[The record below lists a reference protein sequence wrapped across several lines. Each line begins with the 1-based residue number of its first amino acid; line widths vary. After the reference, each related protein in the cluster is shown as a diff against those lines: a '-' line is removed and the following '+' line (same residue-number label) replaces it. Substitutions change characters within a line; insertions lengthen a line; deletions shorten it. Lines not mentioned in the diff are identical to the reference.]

1 MSFIR
6 WAAHFNQMILPV
18 AAAGLLAAAPLTAS
32 AQGAYPNRP
41 VKIIVPIS
49 VGSGTDIVARMVAE
63 RLSKALGQPFVV
75 ENKPGADGNIGV
87 EYVVKASADGYV
99 LGVIASSPV
108 VMNPAIYKLPFDPIK
123 DLAPIVNMAHL
134 GLVLGVQPTLPVKNV
149 QELIAYAKANP
160 GKLNY
165 AAGSTFFHLAGEL
178 FKHAT
183 ATDIVAIP
191 YNGTAPQVTAM
202 LGNEVDV
209 IFDALV
215 GLQHFK
221 SGRFRALAVTSS
233 SRSSLLPDVPTMQ
246 EAGIKD
252 VVVETWIGMF
262 APAGTPKQIVNLL
275 NAEVAK
281 IIASPEVR
289 ARLAGLSYEPLHT
302 SPEQFAGQIVADTAR
317 WAKTVK
323 DSNFTI
329 KK

>member
-6 WAAHFNQMILPV
+6 WSANFSQLILPV
-18 AAAGLLAAAPLTAS
+18 AVAGLIAGVSTTAA

-49 VGSGTDIVARMVAE
+49 AGSGTDVVARLVAD
-63 RLSKALGQPFVV
+63 RLGKALGQPFTV
-75 ENKPGADGNIGV
+75 ENKPGADGNIGSDFV
-87 EYVVKASADGYV
+87 AKASADGYV
-99 LGVIASSPV
+99 LGVIASSPLV
-108 VMNPAIYKLPFDPIK
+108 INPAIYKMSFDPIK
-123 DLAPIVNMAHL
+123 DLAPITNMAHL
-134 GLVLGVQPTLPVKNV
+134 GLVLGVQPSLPVKNV
-149 QELIAYAKANP
+149 QGLIAYAKANP

-165 AAGSTFFHLAGEL
+165 AAGTTFFHLAGEL

-183 ATDIVAIP
+183 DTNIVAIP

-202 LGNEVDV
+202 LANEVDI
-209 IFDALV
+209 IFDPLV

-233 SRSSLLPDVPTMQ
+233 SRSSVLPDLPTLQ
-246 EAGIKD
+246 EAGLKG

-262 APAGTPKQIVNLL
+262 APAGTPKPIINFL

-281 IIASPEVR
+281 IIASPDVR
-289 ARLAGLSYEPLHT
+289 ARLAALSFEPLAT
-302 SPEQFAGQIVADTAR
+302 SPEQFAGQIALDTER

-323 DSNFTI
+323 DSNF
-329 KK
+329 KVNK